1 MDARKFL
8 ILLLISFFTFIL
20 FFALQKNK
28 QDDAYIFY
36 TYAQNIAEGNGY
48 VFNEGEK
55 INGTSSPIYTLL
67 VAFVYLFIKGIS
79 AGADVPLAGELI
91 TALGIWLSA
100 YALYMIFMLLRK
112 ERLALLAPL
121 FFLTNPLL
129 RNGAGM
135 EIFLMLALLLWGLY
149 FFLSDKINLSAFLL
163 ALTSLTRGDTLIFI
177 AVLLLWYIYKNK
189 KFIPLSA
196 LLIYVLITSSW
207 FLFSWYYF
215 GELLPTTIAIKM
227 NQGATGYF
235 GTGFIFIKGFSRIF
249 PGGAP
254 FAFTFISL
262 AVLSL
267 AFLLKRDRKIFSN
280 PAYVIL
286 LSWLAVHF
294 IVYAFVLNT
303 PPYPWYYVPYVIF
316 FALLFSAAADEI
328 YLMVNRRRIIL
339 LIPVIVFI
347 TGIILP
353 VKMIFSPYNSKYRLY
368 TVAADW
374 LNKNVEEGSSVLV
387 DEIGIIGYH
396 YNKGRIIDV
405 FGLINPEAAVKL
417 QEGDP
422 NWAIKH
428 YKPDYVLSDYP
439 AVHVYLN
446 VKEGILQT
454 VYKEQIVIGSDLE
467 AVIYK
472 KEKEF

>member
-1 MDARKFL
+1 
-8 ILLLISFFTFIL
+8 
-20 FFALQKNK
+20 
-28 QDDAYIFY
+28 
-36 TYAQNIAEGNGY
+36 
-48 VFNEGEK
+48 
-55 INGTSSPIYTLL
+55 LL
-67 VAFVYLFIKGIS
+67 VTFVYLFIKGIS

-100 YALYMIFMLLRK
+100 YALYIIFMLMRK

-149 FFLSDKINLSAFLL
+149 FFLADKIKLSAFLL

-189 KFIPLSA
+189 KIHSFKCLAYICTYHLFMVPIQL
-196 LLIYVLITSSW
+196 VLFRRT
-207 FLFSWYYF
+207 FAYYHLYKN
-215 GELLPTTIAIKM
+215 EPECNRVL
-227 NQGATGYF
+227 

-254 FAFTFISL
+254 LAYTLISL
-262 AVLSL
+262 AVLSQVL
-267 AFLLKRDRKIFSN
+267 LLKRGRRIFSN
-280 PAYVIL
+280 PVYVIL

-303 PPYPWYYVPYVIF
+303 PPYPWYYVPYVLF
-316 FALLFSAAADEI
+316 FTLLFSAAADEI

-368 TVAADW
+368 TAAAEW
-374 LNKNVEEGSSVLV
+374 LNVNVEDGSSVLV

-428 YKPDYVLSDYP
+428 YKPDYILSDYP
-439 AVHVYLN
+439 ADHVYLN
-446 VKEGILQT
+446 VKEGILRT
-454 VYKEQIVIGSDLE
+454 VYKEQIVIE
-467 AVIYK
+467 
-472 KEKEF
+472 E